1 MLVKFWRSDM
11 IFTAQQGNDI
21 TIPFAS
27 EVQIPMAGN
36 VLADDI
42 AE

>member
-11 IFTAQQGNDI
+11 IFSAQGNDI